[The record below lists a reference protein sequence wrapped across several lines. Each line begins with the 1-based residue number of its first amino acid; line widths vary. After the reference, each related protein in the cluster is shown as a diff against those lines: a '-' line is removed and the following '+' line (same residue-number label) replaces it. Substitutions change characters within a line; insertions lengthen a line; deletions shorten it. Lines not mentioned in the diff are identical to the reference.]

1 MSNEP
6 SIPVIGLLAGGGY
19 RVHYS
24 GQPDIAGTGATLPQA
39 LQALSAEIARRY
51 ETEKGDE
58 TAAARDAARQ
68 TDIIENDRFI
78 LGNKL
83 QHNVMLGAALGLI

>member
-1 MSNEP
+1 MPNEQ
-6 SIPVIGLLAGGGY
+6 STPVIGLLPGGGY

-24 GQPDIAGTGATLPQA
+24 AQPAIAGTGATLPQA
-39 LQALSAEIARRY
+39 LQALSAAIAGQY

-68 TDIIENDRFI
+68 TDIIEGDRFI
-78 LGNKL
+78 QGNKL
-83 QHNVMLGAALGLI
+83 QHTILLGMALGL